1 MEAYYFKSTHT
12 AKVTLEDEDELPVAG
27 ATVDFTLQKNGVD
40 VAGQPW
46 PLALVDQG
54 DGTYEALVSEA
65 LVVNKGDRLVAIID
79 SLKGTAKA
87 HAEVTVKVVVDGS

>member
-12 AKVTLEDEDELPVAG
+12 ARVTLEGEDELAVVG

-40 VAGQPW
+40 VAGQAW
-46 PLALVDQG
+46 PLSLLDQG
-54 DGTYEALVSEA
+54 DGTYEALVSDA
-65 LVVNKGDRLVAIID
+65 LVVTKKDRLVAIID

-87 HAEVTVKVVVDGS
+87 HAEITVKVVVDGS